1 MTSARAR
8 FDAPF
13 WSLLFGATLA
23 VGAMGFLGLAYAASA
38 PASADGIVSVN

>member
-1 MTSARAR
+1 MPVARAR

-23 VGAMGFLGLAYAASA
+23 IGAMGFLGRAYAASEPA
-38 PASADGIVSVN
+38 PAGAVVAVN